1 LNTETDFRD
10 PKGRKY
16 GIYLKMKISLRILL
30 LCITLPSLA
39 SAGEIGG
46 WVLDS
51 QQKPVVG
58 ASIMLCDQATGIP
71 IDSETFKPFQK
82 GTNASPHLATAIT
95 DEEGRFRFHQVTNG
109 IYRLIAQSWRKAP
122 SIQDLF
128 AVNGKEI
135 HLRGAAE
142 SIRVPS
148 PQALSVLIKPL
159 GTASVTLKE
168 NFPNNGGFLVIS
180 TKPLSADPILGFA
193 SWQGPFLQH
202 AIGANR
208 MPGGLTY
215 IHGLPQDRIHLS
227 VFSNDNNGGI
237 GAGAVEAKAG
247 ETVVAEY
254 IPIVCGWSNGRHN
267 PPFELLG
274 TFEEMKGIV
283 EKLKKK
289 QTILPFLK
297 RLLAKEGIKVR
308 RNRKKPLAPY
318 LDHLQVAVTL
328 PSGARVPFGDVLAA
342 AQYIGL
348 QKSLEPR
355 KVQANKLGASTR
367 TPSLPPPAKPAK

>member
-1 LNTETDFRD
+1 MKNFLRTLFL
-10 PKGRKY
+10 
-16 GIYLKMKISLRILL
+16 YLA
-30 LCITLPSLA
+30 LPSLA

-46 WVLDS
+46 RVLDS
-51 QQKPVVG
+51 NQKPVVG

-71 IDSETFKPFQK
+71 IDSDTLKPFQK
-82 GTNASPHLATAIT
+82 GTNAFPHLSTALT
-95 DEEGRFRFHQVTNG
+95 DEQGRFRFHQVTNG
-109 IYRLIAQSWRKAP
+109 TYRLVAQSWRKTP
-122 SIQDLF
+122 SVRNLF

-135 HLRGAAE
+135 HLRGVAD
-142 SIRVPS
+142 SILVPS
-148 PQALSVLIKPL
+148 PQALSVTIRPL

-168 NFPNNGGFLVIS
+168 HFSNNGGFLVIS
-180 TKPLSADPILGFA
+180 TKPLAADPILGFV

-215 IHGLPQDRIHLS
+215 IHGLPEDRIHLS
-227 VFSNDNNGGI
+227 VFANDNNGGI
-237 GAGAVEAKAG
+237 GEGVIEAKAG
-247 ETVVAEY
+247 EMVVAEY
-254 IPIVCGWSNGRHN
+254 IPIICGWSNGRHD
-267 PPFELLG
+267 PPFELQA

-283 EKLKKK
+283 GKLKKK

-297 RLLAKEGIKVR
+297 RLLAKEGVKVR
-308 RNRKKPLAPY
+308 RNRKAPLRPY

-328 PSGARVPFGDVLAA
+328 PSGARVLFGDVLAA
-342 AQYIGL
+342 IQYIGL

-355 KVQANKLGASTR
+355 KVQANKLGASRR

>member
-1 LNTETDFRD
+1 
-10 PKGRKY
+10 
-16 GIYLKMKISLRILL
+16 MKIFLQILL
-30 LCITLPSLA
+30 LCIALPSLA

-46 WVLDS
+46 QVVDS
-51 QQKPVVG
+51 QQKPVAG

-71 IDSETFKPFQK
+71 IASETFRPFERS
-82 GTNASPHLATAIT
+82 TNISPRLTTALT
-95 DEEGRFRFHQVTNG
+95 DEQGRFRFHDVSNG
-109 IYRLIAQSWRKAP
+109 TYRLVSQSWRETP
-122 SIQDLF
+122 SVQDLF

-135 HLRGAAE
+135 YLRGVANTV
-142 SIRVPS
+142 RVPS

-168 NFPNNGGFLVIS
+168 HFPNNDGFLVIS
-180 TKPLSADPILGFA
+180 TKPLSVDPILGFA

-208 MPGGLTY
+208 MPGGITY
-215 IHGLPQDRIHLS
+215 IHGLPEDRIHLS
-227 VFSNDNNGGI
+227 VFANDNNGGV

-254 IPIVCGWSNGRHN
+254 IPIVCGWSNGRHD
-267 PPFELLG
+267 PPFELQG
-274 TFEEMKGIV
+274 TFEEIKGIV

-289 QTILPFLK
+289 QTLLPFLK
-297 RLLAKEGIKVR
+297 RLLAKEGVKVR
-308 RNRKKPLAPY
+308 RNKKAPLAPY

-328 PSGARVPFGDVLAA
+328 PSGARVPFKDVLAA

-348 QKSLEPR
+348 QRSVAPR
-355 KVQANKLGASTR
+355 KVKASR
-367 TPSLPPPAKPAK
+367 PGPSTNAAPLPPKTQPK